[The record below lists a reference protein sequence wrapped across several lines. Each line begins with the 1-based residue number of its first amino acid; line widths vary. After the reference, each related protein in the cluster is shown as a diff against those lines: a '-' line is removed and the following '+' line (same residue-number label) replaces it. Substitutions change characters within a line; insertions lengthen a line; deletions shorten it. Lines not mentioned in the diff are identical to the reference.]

1 MMMMPFF
8 FPLSNDVLR
17 YGRRSSLYSHTDQ
30 KERVLRLFCEPPS
43 VMQKARVH
51 ADVHAGRRD
60 RVQRI
65 PARSVLH
72 ARYRSQVRRR
82 LRRPFF
88 ICLLLLPP
96 PPFCGGGL
104 RAQQQRGRAQSH
116 GGWGASL
123 FRSFFA
129 FECSFVET
137 DARAYSSLA
146 RFFLESQ
153 RR

>member
-82 LRRPFF
+82 RRPFYR
-88 ICLLLLPP
+88 LLLPP
-96 PPFCGGGL
+96 PFCEVFD
-104 RAQQQRGRAQSH
+104 R
-116 GGWGASL
+116 
-123 FRSFFA
+123 
-129 FECSFVET
+129 SFVET
-137 DARAYSSLA
+137 DARACS
-146 RFFLESQ
+146 FFRPFLIESQ